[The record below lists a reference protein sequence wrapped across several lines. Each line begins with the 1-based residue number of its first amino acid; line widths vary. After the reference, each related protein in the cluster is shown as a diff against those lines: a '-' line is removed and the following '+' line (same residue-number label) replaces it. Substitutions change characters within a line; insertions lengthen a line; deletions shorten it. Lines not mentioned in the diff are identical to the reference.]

1 MASIAQTSTAAAAD
15 TDQRARRAV
24 GGAFAG
30 FFVDM
35 FDVYLPI
42 IALAPAAAYFEATG
56 VSASTSAILSAMVFV
71 ATLIGRPIGAA
82 IFGHYGDKIGRR
94 KTAIVSVAGFGVVT
108 LAIACLPGYHQIGIT
123 AVIALIALR
132 LLDGIFLGGEYTAAS
147 PLAMEYSPHHKR
159 GYYGGLIMTGF
170 PIAYVTIS
178 LVTLLVL
185 QFAPA
190 KGLDSPY
197 VQWGWRI
204 PFFAG
209 SLLAFAFVVFY
220 AKYVPESDVWEGGP
234 RNKSPMRELLS
245 GQNLRVL
252 GQVFLMMTGIWFTL
266 YMVSAV
272 LPGQLT
278 STVGLSATQKTV
290 VVLVANLV
298 LAGGYVAAGLISQR
312 TGRRP
317 FFIAAG
323 AVAAVFGSIV
333 YAYIV
338 NLTKESFGLVLV
350 LTILVNLLVVACWGA
365 VTTYVNEAFHTG
377 VRASGY
383 GLGYSLA
390 VIIPS
395 FYAFYQSWLANVMP
409 SKYTALVLL
418 VLGAILLSVG
428 AAMGPETR
436 DVIIRPHDDVEERDV
451 A

>member
-1 MASIAQTSTAAAAD
+1 MASIAQASLAVDSDRRT
-15 TDQRARRAV
+15 RRAV

-35 FDVYLPI
+35 FDVYLPVV
-42 IALAPAAAYFEATG
+42 ALAPAAAYFEATG
-56 VSASTSAILSAMVFV
+56 VSASTSTILSAMVFV

-82 IFGHYGDKIGRR
+82 LFGHFGDKIGRR
-94 KTAIVSVAGFGVVT
+94 KTAMISVSGFGIVT
-108 LAIACLPGYHQIGIT
+108 LLIACLPGYHQIGMM

-147 PLAMEYSPHHKR
+147 PLAMEYSPNRKR
-159 GYYGGLIMTGF
+159 GFYGGLIMTGF
-170 PIAYVTIS
+170 PFAYVAIS

-190 KGLDSPY
+190 EDLNSPY

-204 PFFAG
+204 PFLAG
-209 SLLAFAFVVFY
+209 ALLGAAFVVFY
-220 AKYVPESDVWEGGP
+220 AKYVPESDVWESES
-234 RNKSPMRELLS
+234 RTKSPMRELFS
-245 GQNLRVL
+245 GRNLRVL

-272 LPGQLT
+272 LPGQLK
-278 STVGLSATQKTV
+278 SVVGLSADQTTV

-298 LAGGYVAAGLISQR
+298 LAGGYVAAGVISQR
-312 TGRRP
+312 TGRKP
-317 FFIAAG
+317 FFMAFG
-323 AVAAVFGSIV
+323 GVTAVFGTIV
-333 YAYIV
+333 YAVIM
-338 NLTKESFGLVLV
+338 NLTSGSFGLVLV
-350 LTILVNLLVVACWGA
+350 LTILANLLVVSCWGV
-365 VTTYVNEAFHTG
+365 VTTYINEAFHTG

-395 FYAFYQSWLANVMP
+395 FYAFYQSWLGHLIP
-409 SKYTALVLL
+409 SRYTALVLL
-418 VLGAILLSVG
+418 VLGAILITVG

-436 DVIIRPHDDVEERDV
+436 DVVIRHEGAVDRAV

>member
-1 MASIAQTSTAAAAD
+1 MESIAHASFAHAD
-15 TDQRARRAV
+15 NDQRARRAV

-42 IALAPAAAYFEATG
+42 VALAPAAAYFQATG
-56 VSASTSAILSAMVFV
+56 VSASASTILSAMVFV

-82 IFGHYGDKIGRR
+82 LFGHFGDKIGRR
-94 KTAIVSVAGFGVVT
+94 KTAIISVSGFGIVT
-108 LAIACLPGYHQIGIT
+108 LLIACLPGYHQIGVT

-147 PLAMEYSPHHKR
+147 PLAMEYSPHRKR
-159 GYYGGLIMTGF
+159 GWYGGLIMTGF
-170 PIAYVTIS
+170 PIAYVLIS

-190 KGLDSPY
+190 GELSSPY

-209 SLLAFAFVVFY
+209 ALLALGFVLFY
-220 AKYVPESDVWEGGP
+220 KKYVPESDVWESGP
-234 RNKSPMRELLS
+234 RTKSPMRELLS
-245 GQNLRVL
+245 GRNVRVL
-252 GQVFLMMTGIWFTL
+252 GQVFLMMTGVWFTL

-278 STVGLSATQKTV
+278 SDVGLSDTQKTV

-298 LAGGYVAAGLISQR
+298 LAGGYVGAGVISQR

-317 FFIAAG
+317 FFMAFG
-323 AVAAVFGSIV
+323 GVAAVLGTLV
-333 YAYIV
+333 YAWIV
-338 NLTKESFGLVLV
+338 NLSSDSFGLVLV
-350 LTILVNLLVVACWGA
+350 LTILANLLVVSCWGV
-365 VTTYVNEAFHTG
+365 VTTYINEAFHTG

-395 FYAFYQSWLANVMP
+395 FYAFYQSWLGNLMP
-409 SKYTALVLL
+409 AQYTALVLL
-418 VLGAILLSVG
+418 VFGGVLITVG

-436 DVIIRPHDDVEERDV
+436 DVVIRHDEEADRTV